1 MKTLLILRHAK
12 SSWNDSSLVD
22 HDRPLN
28 DRGKR
33 DAPLVGEL
41 LKSLDLVPDVILSS
55 TAKRARKTAK
65 KVAAACK
72 FSGEV
77 QFIDELYLAHA
88 ESYLQVVREKAAHA
102 QRVMVVG
109 HNPGLEHLLAELTD
123 CGESLPTAAV
133 AQVRFDVD
141 SWDDV
146 QLDGKGE
153 LVDVWRPRDNW

>member
-12 SSWNDSSLVD
+12 SSWNDSSLSD

-28 DRGKR
+28 HRGKR

-41 LKSLDLVPDVILSS
+41 LKSLDLVPDAILCS
-55 TAKRARKTAK
+55 TAKRARKSAK

-72 FSGEV
+72 FPGEV
-77 QFIDELYLAHA
+77 QLSDELYLAHA
-88 ESYLQVVREKAAHA
+88 ESYLQVVRDKAAHA

-109 HNPGLEHLLAELTD
+109 HNPGLEQLLAELTG
-123 CGESLPTAAV
+123 CAESLPTAAV